1 MQKKE
6 VSELDLNSAFYIQ
19 LALTIL
25 AVLTGFLLGPKLFQ
39 FYPDLPQ
46 SAIYLYWAV
55 LIAFFMLSLKSIPS
69 ILMEKEIEIYKVV
82 SVQAIENTIFYISI
96 ILLVILGYEIFAL
109 VVAVILRAVFGL
121 VLIFLLKPWRPRL
134 VFSLK
139 VAINLL
145 KYGLPFQSNSFLALI
160 KDDLLIIYLG
170 SAIGFANL
178 GIVSF
183 AKKYAEFSIR
193 LIMDNINRV
202 AFPLFSRFQDNN
214 ELLKKSLHKV
224 IFYESLLILPI
235 IFGAIFIFDS
245 LLKIVPGYF
254 IKWNVALTSFYFFS
268 FSSLFV
274 SFSTPL
280 INLFN
285 AIGKVKLSVMFMI
298 LWTTILWLSVVL
310 LISVFGYTGIS
321 VAFFLMSLTF
331 ILVLH
336 VSKKYVSFSLWKF
349 IKEPVIATLFMIAYL
364 SSVRYLSVNI
374 MSSYY
379 M

>member
-1 MQKKE
+1 
-6 VSELDLNSAFYIQ
+6 
-19 LALTIL
+19 
-25 AVLTGFLLGPKLFQ
+25 
-39 FYPDLPQ
+39 
-46 SAIYLYWAV
+46 
-55 LIAFFMLSLKSIPS
+55 
-69 ILMEKEIEIYKVV
+69 
-82 SVQAIENTIFYISI
+82 
-96 ILLVILGYEIFAL
+96 
-109 VVAVILRAVFGL
+109 
-121 VLIFLLKPWRPRL
+121 
-134 VFSLK
+134 
-139 VAINLL
+139 
-145 KYGLPFQSNSFLALI
+145 
-160 KDDLLIIYLG
+160 
-170 SAIGFANL
+170 
-178 GIVSF
+178 
-183 AKKYAEFSIR
+183 
-193 LIMDNINRV
+193 MDNINRV

-374 MSSYY
+374 MSSYLLHVILSLLGAPLIY
-379 M
+379 FYILKREKGSKFISYLVELVKFNND

>member
-1 MQKKE
+1 M
-6 VSELDLNSAFYIQ
+6 
-19 LALTIL
+19 
-25 AVLTGFLLGPKLFQ
+25 
-39 FYPDLPQ
+39 
-46 SAIYLYWAV
+46 
-55 LIAFFMLSLKSIPS
+55 
-69 ILMEKEIEIYKVV
+69 
-82 SVQAIENTIFYISI
+82 
-96 ILLVILGYEIFAL
+96 GYEIFAL

-374 MSSYY
+374 MSSYLLHVILSLLGAPLIY
-379 M
+379 FYILKREKGSKFISYLVELVKFNND

>member
-1 MQKKE
+1 M
-6 VSELDLNSAFYIQ
+6 
-19 LALTIL
+19 
-25 AVLTGFLLGPKLFQ
+25 
-39 FYPDLPQ
+39 
-46 SAIYLYWAV
+46 
-55 LIAFFMLSLKSIPS
+55 
-69 ILMEKEIEIYKVV
+69 
-82 SVQAIENTIFYISI
+82 
-96 ILLVILGYEIFAL
+96 GYEIFAL

-254 IKWNVALTSFYFFS
+254 IKWNVALTS
-268 FSSLFV
+268 LR
-274 SFSTPL
+274 
-280 INLFN
+280 
-285 AIGKVKLSVMFMI
+285 I
-298 LWTTILWLSVVL
+298 L
-310 LISVFGYTGIS
+310 
-321 VAFFLMSLTF
+321 
-331 ILVLH
+331 
-336 VSKKYVSFSLWKF
+336 
-349 IKEPVIATLFMIAYL
+349 
-364 SSVRYLSVNI
+364 
-374 MSSYY
+374 
-379 M
+379 